1 MSGIGAFMGLA
12 KAYSGGEL
20 AAPYEAPASITYN
33 AYPQD
38 DRSLLMTIPIADP
51 GWWTFKPVRD

>member
-1 MSGIGAFMGLA
+1 MGLA

-33 AYPQD
+33 AYPED